1 MTKKTIF
8 YIVMFFISL
17 VTMIAGIIMCVY
29 ANSLWETQ
37 VTQTITTTLTTGLE
51 SLETFPIWM
60 SSIRIW
66 GTSCLLV
73 GAIGFIVFGTLAS
86 CKLDE

>member
-8 YIVMFFISL
+8 YIVLFFISL
-17 VTMIAGIIMCVY
+17 IIMIAGTIMCVY
-29 ANSLWETQ
+29 ANSVWETQ
-37 VTQTITTTLTTGLE
+37 MNQIITTGLE
-51 SLETFPIWM
+51 SLETLPIWM

-86 CKLDE
+86 CELDE

>member
-1 MTKKTIF
+1 
-8 YIVMFFISL
+8 MFFISL
-17 VTMIAGIIMCVY
+17 VIMIAGTIMCVY
-29 ANSLWETQ
+29 ANSVWETQ
-37 VTQTITTTLTTGLE
+37 MNQIITTGLE

-66 GTSCLLV
+66 GTFCLLV
-73 GAIGFIVFGTLAS
+73 GAIGFIVFGTVAS

>member
-1 MTKKTIF
+1 
-8 YIVMFFISL
+8 MFFISL

-37 VTQTITTTLTTGLE
+37 MNQIITTGLE

-66 GTSCLLV
+66 GTFCLLV
-73 GAIGFIVFGTLAS
+73 GAIGFIVFGTVAS

>member
-17 VTMIAGIIMCVY
+17 VIMIAGIIMCVY

-66 GTSCLLV
+66 GTFCLLV
-73 GAIGFIVFGTLAS
+73 GAIGFIVFGTVAS

>member
-17 VTMIAGIIMCVY
+17 IIMIAGTIMCVY

-37 VTQTITTTLTTGLE
+37 MNQIITTGLE

-66 GTSCLLV
+66 GTFCLLV
-73 GAIGFIVFGTLAS
+73 GAIGFIVFGTVAS

>member
-51 SLETFPIWM
+51 SLENFPIWM

-66 GTSCLLV
+66 GISCLLV

>member
-1 MTKKTIF
+1 
-8 YIVMFFISL
+8 MFFISL
-17 VTMIAGIIMCVY
+17 VIMIAGTIMCVY

-37 VTQTITTTLTTGLE
+37 MNQTITTTLTTGLE

-66 GTSCLLV
+66 GTICLLV
-73 GAIGFIVFGTLAS
+73 GAIGFIVFGTVAS

>member
-1 MTKKTIF
+1 
-8 YIVMFFISL
+8 MFFISL

-29 ANSLWETQ
+29 ANSVWETQ
-37 VTQTITTTLTTGLE
+37 MNQILITGLTTTGLE

-73 GAIGFIVFGTLAS
+73 GAIGFIVFGTVAS

>member
-17 VTMIAGIIMCVY
+17 IIMIAGAIMCVY

-37 VTQTITTTLTTGLE
+37 MNQIITTTLTTGLE
-51 SLETFPIWM
+51 SLETVPVWM

-66 GTSCLLV
+66 GTFCLLV
-73 GAIGFIVFGTLAS
+73 GAIGFIVFGTVAS
-86 CKLDE
+86 CELDE

>member
-17 VTMIAGIIMCVY
+17 VIMIAGTIMCVY

-37 VTQTITTTLTTGLE
+37 MNQIITTGLE
-51 SLETFPIWM
+51 SLETVPVWM

-73 GAIGFIVFGTLAS
+73 GAIGFIVFGTVAS

>member
-8 YIVMFFISL
+8 YIVMLFISL
-17 VTMIAGIIMCVY
+17 VIMIAGTIMCVY
-29 ANSLWETQ
+29 ANSVWETQ
-37 VTQTITTTLTTGLE
+37 MNQIITTGLE
-51 SLETFPIWM
+51 SLETLPIWM

-86 CKLDE
+86 CELDE

>member
-17 VTMIAGIIMCVY
+17 VIMIAGTIMCVY
-29 ANSLWETQ
+29 ANSIWETQ
-37 VTQTITTTLTTGLE
+37 MNQIITTGLE
-51 SLETFPIWM
+51 SLETLPIWM

-86 CKLDE
+86 CELDE

>member
-1 MTKKTIF
+1 
-8 YIVMFFISL
+8 MFFISL
-17 VTMIAGIIMCVY
+17 VIMIAGTIMCVY
-29 ANSLWETQ
+29 ANSVWETQ
-37 VTQTITTTLTTGLE
+37 MNQIITTGLE
-51 SLETFPIWM
+51 SLETLPIWM

-73 GAIGFIVFGTLAS
+73 GAIGFIVFGTIAS

>member
-1 MTKKTIF
+1 
-8 YIVMFFISL
+8 MFFISL
-17 VTMIAGIIMCVY
+17 IIMIAGTIMCVY
-29 ANSLWETQ
+29 ANSIWETQ
-37 VTQTITTTLTTGLE
+37 MNQIITTGLE
-51 SLETFPIWM
+51 SLETLPIWM

-86 CKLDE
+86 CELDE

>member
-17 VTMIAGIIMCVY
+17 VIMIAGTIMCVY

-37 VTQTITTTLTTGLE
+37 MNQIITTGLE
-51 SLETFPIWM
+51 SLETVPVWM

-66 GTSCLLV
+66 GTFCLLV
-73 GAIGFIVFGTLAS
+73 GAIGFIVFGTVAS

>member
-17 VTMIAGIIMCVY
+17 VIMIAGTIMCVY

-37 VTQTITTTLTTGLE
+37 MNQIITTGLE
-51 SLETFPIWM
+51 SLETLPVWM

-66 GTSCLLV
+66 GTFCLLV

-86 CKLDE
+86 CELDE

>member
-17 VTMIAGIIMCVY
+17 IIMIAGTIMCVY

-37 VTQTITTTLTTGLE
+37 MNQIITTGLE

-73 GAIGFIVFGTLAS
+73 GAIGFIVFGTVAS

>member
-1 MTKKTIF
+1 
-8 YIVMFFISL
+8 MFFISL
-17 VTMIAGIIMCVY
+17 VIMIAGTIMCVY
-29 ANSLWETQ
+29 ANSVWETQ
-37 VTQTITTTLTTGLE
+37 MNQTLTTTLTTGLE

-73 GAIGFIVFGTLAS
+73 GAIGFIVFGTVAS
-86 CKLDE
+86 CELDE

>member
-17 VTMIAGIIMCVY
+17 IIMIAGTIMCVY
-29 ANSLWETQ
+29 ANSVWETQ
-37 VTQTITTTLTTGLE
+37 MNQIITTGLE
-51 SLETFPIWM
+51 SLETLPIWM

-86 CKLDE
+86 CELDE

>member
-1 MTKKTIF
+1 
-8 YIVMFFISL
+8 MFFISL
-17 VTMIAGIIMCVY
+17 ATMIAGIIMCVY

-37 VTQTITTTLTTGLE
+37 MNQIITTTLTTGLE
-51 SLETFPIWM
+51 SLETIPVWM

-66 GTSCLLV
+66 GTFCLLV
-73 GAIGFIVFGTLAS
+73 GAIGFIVFGTVAS

>member
-17 VTMIAGIIMCVY
+17 VIMIAGTIMCVY
-29 ANSLWETQ
+29 ANSVWETQ
-37 VTQTITTTLTTGLE
+37 MNQIITTGLE
-51 SLETFPIWM
+51 SLETLPIWM

-73 GAIGFIVFGTLAS
+73 GAIGFIIFGTLAS

>member
-17 VTMIAGIIMCVY
+17 VIMIAGTIMCVY
-29 ANSLWETQ
+29 ANSIWETQ
-37 VTQTITTTLTTGLE
+37 MNQIITTGLE
-51 SLETFPIWM
+51 SLETLPIWM

-73 GAIGFIVFGTLAS
+73 GAIGFIVFGTIAS

>member
-1 MTKKTIF
+1 
-8 YIVMFFISL
+8 MFFISL
-17 VTMIAGIIMCVY
+17 VIMIAGTIMCVY

-37 VTQTITTTLTTGLE
+37 MNQIITTGLE
-51 SLETFPIWM
+51 SLETVPVWM

-66 GTSCLLV
+66 GTFCLLV
-73 GAIGFIVFGTLAS
+73 GAIGFIVFGTVAS

>member
-1 MTKKTIF
+1 
-8 YIVMFFISL
+8 MFFISL
-17 VTMIAGIIMCVY
+17 VIMIAGTIMCVY

-37 VTQTITTTLTTGLE
+37 MNQIITTGLE

-73 GAIGFIVFGTLAS
+73 GAIGFIVFGTVAS

>member
-17 VTMIAGIIMCVY
+17 VIMIAGTIMCVY
-29 ANSLWETQ
+29 ANSVWEIQ
-37 VTQTITTTLTTGLE
+37 MNQIITTGLE
-51 SLETFPIWM
+51 SLETLPIWM

-73 GAIGFIVFGTLAS
+73 GAIVFIVFGTLAS
-86 CKLDE
+86 CELDE

>member
-17 VTMIAGIIMCVY
+17 VIMIAGTIMCVY
-29 ANSLWETQ
+29 ANSIWETQ
-37 VTQTITTTLTTGLE
+37 MNQIITTGLE
-51 SLETFPIWM
+51 SLETVPVWM

-66 GTSCLLV
+66 GTFCLLV
-73 GAIGFIVFGTLAS
+73 GAIGFIVFGTVAS

>member
-1 MTKKTIF
+1 
-8 YIVMFFISL
+8 MFFISL
-17 VTMIAGIIMCVY
+17 IIMIAGTIMCVY
-29 ANSLWETQ
+29 ANSVWETQ
-37 VTQTITTTLTTGLE
+37 MNQIITTGLE
-51 SLETFPIWM
+51 SLETLPIWM

-73 GAIGFIVFGTLAS
+73 GAIGFIVFGTIAS

>member
-17 VTMIAGIIMCVY
+17 VTMIAGTIMCVY
-29 ANSLWETQ
+29 ANSVWETQ
-37 VTQTITTTLTTGLE
+37 MNQIITTGLE
-51 SLETFPIWM
+51 SLETVPVWM

-66 GTSCLLV
+66 GTFCLLV
-73 GAIGFIVFGTLAS
+73 GAIGFIVFGTIAS
-86 CKLDE
+86 CELDE

>member
-1 MTKKTIF
+1 
-8 YIVMFFISL
+8 MFFISL
-17 VTMIAGIIMCVY
+17 VIMIAGTIMCVY
-29 ANSLWETQ
+29 ANSVWEAQ
-37 VTQTITTTLTTGLE
+37 MNQIITTIITTGLE
-51 SLETFPIWM
+51 SLETLPIWM

-86 CKLDE
+86 CELDE

>member
-1 MTKKTIF
+1 
-8 YIVMFFISL
+8 MFFISL
-17 VTMIAGIIMCVY
+17 IIMIAGTIMCVY

-37 VTQTITTTLTTGLE
+37 MNQIITTGLE
-51 SLETFPIWM
+51 SLETLPIWM

-86 CKLDE
+86 CELDE

>member
-17 VTMIAGIIMCVY
+17 IIMIAGTIMCVY

-37 VTQTITTTLTTGLE
+37 MNQIITTGLE
-51 SLETFPIWM
+51 SLETVPVWM

-66 GTSCLLV
+66 GTFCLLV

-86 CKLDE
+86 CELDE

>member
-17 VTMIAGIIMCVY
+17 VIMIAGTIMCVY
-29 ANSLWETQ
+29 ANSVWETQ
-37 VTQTITTTLTTGLE
+37 MNQIITTGLE
-51 SLETFPIWM
+51 SLETLPIWM

-86 CKLDE
+86 CELDE

>member
-1 MTKKTIF
+1 
-8 YIVMFFISL
+8 MFFISL
-17 VTMIAGIIMCVY
+17 IIMIAGTIMCVY

-37 VTQTITTTLTTGLE
+37 MNQIITTGLE

-66 GTSCLLV
+66 GTFCLLV
-73 GAIGFIVFGTLAS
+73 GAIGFIVFGTVAS